1 MKLSQAGWL
10 LAAAAAAGV
19 CASVHAQTPVK
30 YPVKPMRMIVGF
42 APGGGTDILARLLAQ
57 KLAASLGEQVIVDN
71 RPGAHGNLAAEFV
84 AKAPADGYTLLIMSV
99 QYAIGKAVYRNLGY
113 DLEKDFVGVSDVA
126 FVPQVVAVH
135 PSLPVNSVKDLIA
148 LARSTPGQIA
158 YASSG
163 NGSVEHM
170 AGEMLKNAARIDLLH
185 VPYKGGAPAAVDLA
199 AGQVFVGFGTIP
211 AFLPFIKNGRIKV
224 LAVTTPNRAA
234 VLPDA
239 PTVAESGIPGYDMNT
254 WYGIIAAAGTPPA
267 IVTTLNAEFVKILA
281 LPDIREKFL
290 GIGADPLGRLKS
302 DQFSAYIRSEVAKYS
317 KIARDNNL
325 RVE

>member
-10 LAAAAAAGV
+10 LAAAAAPGV
-19 CASVHAQTPVK
+19 CAGDHAQTPVK

-57 KLAASLGEQVIVDN
+57 KLAASLGEQVIGDN
-71 RPGAHGNLAAEFV
+71 RPGANGNLAAEFV

-135 PSLPVNSVKDLIA
+135 PSLPVKSVKDLIA
-148 LARSTPGQIA
+148 LAKSKPGQIA

-170 AGEMLKNAARIDLLH
+170 AGEMLKTAAKIDLLH

-199 AGQVFVGFGTIP
+199 AGQVFVGFNTIP
-211 AFLPFIKNGRIKV
+211 AVLPFIKNGRVKPV
-224 LAVTTPNRAA
+224 AVTTPARAA
-234 VLPDA
+234 VLPDV

-254 WYGIIAAAGTPPA
+254 WYGILAPAGTPPA
-267 IVTTLNAEFVKILA
+267 IVTALNAELAKILA
-281 LPDIREKFL
+281 MADIREKFL
-290 GIGADPLGRLKS
+290 GLGADPLGRMKS
-302 DQFSAYIRSEVAKYS
+302 EQFGAYLRSEVAKYS